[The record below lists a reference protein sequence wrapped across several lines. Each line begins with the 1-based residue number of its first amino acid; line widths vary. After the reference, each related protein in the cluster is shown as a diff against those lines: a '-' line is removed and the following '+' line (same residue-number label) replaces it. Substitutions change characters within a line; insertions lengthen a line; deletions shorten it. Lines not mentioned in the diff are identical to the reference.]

1 MFKDLL
7 VMTFKQIKKRP
18 LRTFL
23 TALQITLGIAM
34 VAVVLNLIL
43 NLSFGFRQI
52 SQSSDDIYTFQVGSE
67 LTTPDGRHT
76 YHRSRPI
83 LTESD
88 MEVIKGEVGTIEY
101 ASPYERGWRSLV
113 DINGIYYQLNQVAYS
128 NHLFEKIVELD
139 IKSGMFFSEEDYRQ
153 GARVAVIGEI
163 AANQLFPGRDPIG
176 QELKFYRNYSP
187 GYLPE
192 AIELTIIGVY
202 KQGNIT
208 DANMDF
214 KAAPLILP
222 LSVDNRGGMM
232 GSSVAMSS
240 STVTETTKIAVRE
253 IEETV
258 ETKNISEEEV
268 SREMIIVEENTAAIV
283 EENIIET
290 DISTNIIEENNVDY
304 HYSHRPVEQERIFNE
319 FLIKIEDGQYNNTKI
334 ALDGYIRG
342 NIDEEQEA
350 VLRRQGEMY
359 GNIADGMRPFLII
372 LSIFGVLMVVIS
384 SIGILTTMLVNIL
397 ERTKQVGIEKALGAS
412 KGLIFLKF
420 NIEAILIALF
430 GGVMGLVLATF
441 LSSYIADI
449 YKTFPVEISTGL
461 HPLAILGSLLLA
473 ICAGWL
479 FGMYPSLQAAKL
491 DSTDALR
498 HN

>member
-34 VAVVLNLIL
+34 VAVVLNLIFNL
-43 NLSFGFRQI
+43 NFTISQI
-52 SQSSDDIYTFQVGSE
+52 GQSSDDIYTFQVGAE
-67 LTTPDGRHT
+67 VTTPDGQNT
-76 YHRSRPI
+76 YYQSRSI

-88 MEVIKGEVGTIEY
+88 MKAIKGEVDTIQY
-101 ASPYERGWRSLV
+101 ASPFERGWNSLADV
-113 DINGIYYQLNQVAYS
+113 DGTYYQLNQVAYS
-128 NHLFEKIVELD
+128 NHQLAKILDLD
-139 IKSGMFFSEEDYRQ
+139 IIRGMFFSEEDFRQ

-163 AANQLFPGRDPIG
+163 AANQLFPGQDPIG
-176 QELKFYRNYSP
+176 QEIKFYRHYSP

-192 AIELTIIGVY
+192 ALELTIIGVY
-202 KQGNIT
+202 EQGNIR
-208 DANMDF
+208 DAYMDY
-214 KAAPLILP
+214 KASPLIVP
-222 LSVDNRGGMM
+222 LTVESSRGMM
-232 GSSVAMSS
+232 GGSATMNSTSVSETTIVEA
-240 STVTETTKIAVRE
+240 TEITET
-253 IEETV
+253 IEENDIV
-258 ETKNISEEEV
+258 
-268 SREMIIVEENTAAIV
+268 VEELSAEGVENFDNTSIIS

-290 DISTNIIEENNVDY
+290 DIIESIDNNVEYYYDVM
-304 HYSHRPVEQERIFNE
+304 PEEQERIFHE
-319 FLIKIEDGQYNNTKI
+319 FIIRIEDGQYNSTKI
-334 ALDGYIRG
+334 ALDAYIQG
-342 NIDEEQEA
+342 NISDGEEA
-350 VLRRQGEMY
+350 VLRKQGEFY
-359 GNIADGMRPFLII
+359 GNIGDEMRPLLII
-372 LSIFGVLMVVIS
+372 LSIFGALMVVIS

-420 NIEAILIALF
+420 NIEAVLVALF
-430 GGVMGLVLATF
+430 GGIMGLILATY

-449 YKTFPVEISTGL
+449 YQTFPVEISTGL
-461 HPLAILGSLLLA
+461 HPLAILVSLLVA

-498 HN
+498 NN